1 MARINT
7 NVSSLIA
14 QQNLARSNDDL
25 QVRLQRLS
33 TGVRINNS
41 SDDPAG
47 LIISERMRSEIG
59 GITQA
64 IDNAERATNVLS
76 TAEAS
81 MSEVA
86 SLLNSIK
93 ALTIEAANDAG
104 LSREEVEANQLQ
116 IDSAVESIT
125 RIANTTSFAGLKLL
139 DGSLDYVTS
148 GVAPDKIK
156 DVRVH
161 SANFGGDSTLPVN
174 VEVVASAQKAG
185 LFLSTGATTLPS
197 AVTLEVAGEKGVD
210 VLQFSSGTA
219 LSAVAFSINRATD
232 STGVR
237 AEVVDG
243 EAGTDDALKFES
255 TGYGTDAF
263 VSVQRV
269 PGSDG
274 GEFWETHD
282 DVGASAAAANRDTG
296 EDVTALIN
304 GSIAEGKGLNV
315 SLNTNALKLD
325 MELDETLA
333 QTVGSPESF
342 TLTGGGTTFQ
352 LGPQV
357 ESSQQVNFG
366 IGSMSANRLG
376 NSLSGYLSS
385 IVSGGENSLTNG
397 NAAEASR
404 IIDDAI
410 TQVSV
415 TRGRLGAMERNTLQT
430 NVRSLQTSLENLSA
444 AESRIRDADFAKETS
459 ALTRAQ
465 ILTSV
470 GTNVLTTA
478 NNSAQNVLQL
488 LQ

>member
-1 MARINT
+1 LRTEIAGVNKSIDNIERAA
-7 NVSSLIA
+7 NVIA
-14 QQNLARSNDDL
+14 TSEAAL
-25 QVRLQRLS
+25 QE
-33 TGVRINNS
+33 INNLLV
-41 SDDPAG
+41 DIKG
-47 LIISERMRSEIG
+47 LS
-59 GITQA
+59 
-64 IDNAERATNVLS
+64 
-76 TAEAS
+76 
-81 MSEVA
+81 
-86 SLLNSIK
+86 
-93 ALTIEAANDAG
+93 IEAANTG
-104 LSREEVEANQLQ
+104 GFSEEEIKANQLQ
-116 IDSAVESIT
+116 IDSAIESIT

-139 DGSLDYVTS
+139 DGSLDYITS

-161 SANFGGDSTLPVN
+161 SANFGGDPTMPVN

-232 STGVR
+232 STGVV
-237 AEVVDG
+237 ASVVDG

-274 GEFWETHD
+274 GAFWETHD
-282 DVGASAAAANRDTG
+282 DVGATAIAANRDTG

-315 SLNTNALKLD
+315 ALNTGALKLD

-333 QTVGSPESF
+333 QTLGSPESF
-342 TLTGGGTTFQ
+342 TLIGGGTTFQ
-352 LGPQV
+352 LGPNV

-376 NSLSGYLSS
+376 NSLTGYLSS
-385 IVSGGENSLTNG
+385 IVSGGANSLTNG
-397 NAAEASR
+397 KAAEASR
-404 IIDDAI
+404 IIDGAI